1 MLSLL
6 PMLSLLLRG
15 LMLSS
20 LLRGLMR
27 LLLPPMRHR
36 FRWSS
41 CVPPI
46 RRPLCSWSQAAA
58 PKSSLVA
65 GSASFHITMSGAQSV
80 VLPAEFRLI
89 QNGLYQVRGLRI
101 NASSTFVLPQTSF
114 VTLDVDAGHHGPR
127 VGGVLLTTFGSIST
141 VLGIV
146 FTGVSFAVGNRDATT
161 GIKSGASPGFL
172 TAGVTM
178 LGIGGAM
185 MAGGITML
193 VLSRTTVRILG
204 GSRLAEGRNPLRL
217 ALRADGLH
225 F

>member
-1 MLSLL
+1 MVELRSADPAATLFMVTGGGTQVFFGRRQRFLS
-6 PMLSLLLRG
+6 
-15 LMLSS
+15 
-20 LLRGLMR
+20 
-27 LLLPPMRHR
+27 HYNV
-36 FRWSS
+36 WSPV
-41 CVPPI
+41 CRTPCGVPFDP
-46 RRPLCSWSQAAA
+46 
-58 PKSSLVA
+58 
-65 GSASFHITMSGAQSV
+65 
-80 VLPAEFRLI
+80 
-89 QNGLYQVRGLRI
+89 NGLYQVRGLRI

-114 VTLDVDAGHHGPR
+114 ITLDVDAGHHGPR

-146 FTGVSFAVGNRDATT
+146 FTGVSFAVGSRDAST

>member
-58 PKSSLVA
+58 PKSSLVD
-65 GSASFHITMSGAQSV
+65 GTDQ
-80 VLPAEFRLI
+80 FRGHQRFI
-89 QNGLYQVRGLRI
+89 
-101 NASSTFVLPQTSF
+101 
-114 VTLDVDAGHHGPR
+114 TLDVDAGHLGPR

-193 VLSRTTVRILG
+193 VLSRTTMRILG